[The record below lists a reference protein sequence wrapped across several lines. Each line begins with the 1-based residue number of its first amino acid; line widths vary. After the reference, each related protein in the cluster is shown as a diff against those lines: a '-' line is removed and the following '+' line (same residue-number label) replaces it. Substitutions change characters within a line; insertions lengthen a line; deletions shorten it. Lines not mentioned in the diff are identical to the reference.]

1 MNELNSNIEEDKKNE
16 DRSNDIIID
25 DEEEECIGC
34 ETGADRQVAHSAS
47 CTEGCNSARRIW
59 QTAFASFDSH

>member
-1 MNELNSNIEEDKKNE
+1 MSELNSNIEEYKKNE

-34 ETGADRQVAHSAS
+34 ETGADRQAAHTAA
-47 CTEGCNSARRIW
+47 CTEGCNSARRVW
-59 QTAFASFDSH
+59 QTAFASH

>member
-1 MNELNSNIEEDKKNE
+1 MNELNSNIEEDKKDE
-16 DRSNDIIID
+16 DHFNDIIID

-59 QTAFASFDSH
+59 QTVFASFDSH

>member
-1 MNELNSNIEEDKKNE
+1 MSDLNSNIEEDKKNE
-16 DRSNDIIID
+16 YRSNDNIIID

-59 QTAFASFDSH
+59 QTAFASH